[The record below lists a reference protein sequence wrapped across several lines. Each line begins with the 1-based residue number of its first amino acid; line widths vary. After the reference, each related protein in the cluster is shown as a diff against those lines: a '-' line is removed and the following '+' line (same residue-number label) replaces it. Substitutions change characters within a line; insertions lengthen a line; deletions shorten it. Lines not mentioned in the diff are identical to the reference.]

1 MSSICTTP
9 KNAADAAAKSTTKTR
24 DSQTSER
31 GPKFGPLLLQASQPK
46 KRPSERGG
54 RAYFFAVYLV
64 VILIVDWELNLD

>member
-9 KNAADAAAKSTTKTR
+9 KTAAAAAKSTTKTR

-31 GPKFGPLLLQASQPK
+31 GPKFGPLLQASQPK

-64 VILIVDWELNLD
+64 VTLIVDWELNLD